1 MSNHSHDANGGCAPD
16 CVCKDMEYRFRK
28 AQDIAEIVADDAMV
42 EIAKNLSPEGQAQ
55 DIVQLV
61 VYNTLP
67 YERDVIVPLDIEVP
81 DTLGKGITI
90 DGVRIQAIQSEK
102 SSIFMDS
109 IWEVPTILDSM
120 HHRVYAEIKNVPAL
134 GYKVLEIKPN
144 PNKMQKRPGIAKGNV
159 LENSK
164 LKVTVNPN
172 GTIDVL
178 YKETGKEYK
187 GLNFYTSQGEV
198 GNAWKH
204 ESPEFDRK
212 YSTIGTNHKIYV
224 SESGEL
230 SGTIVTECEFEVPE
244 SCEVNPSDIY
254 TKIPI
259 KTTYTLDENADYIK
273 AIREGRATTRGRA
286 SRHASMPP

>member
-1 MSNHSHDANGGCAPD
+1 M
-16 CVCKDMEYRFRK
+16 
-28 AQDIAEIVADDAMV
+28 
-42 EIAKNLSPEGQAQ
+42 
-55 DIVQLV
+55 
-61 VYNTLP
+61 YNTLP
-67 YERDVIVPLDIEVP
+67 YERDVVVELDVEVP

-90 DGVRIQAIQSEK
+90 DGVRIQPIQSEK
-102 SSIFMDS
+102 SSIFMDN

-120 HHRVYAEIKNVPAL
+120 HHRLYAEIKNVPAM

-144 PNKMQKRPGIAKGNV
+144 PHKMQKRPGIAVGNV

-164 LKVTVNPN
+164 LKATVNPN
-172 GTIDVL
+172 GTLDVL

-224 SESGEL
+224 TESGEL
-230 SGTIVTECEFEVPE
+230 SGTIVTE
-244 SCEVNPSDIY
+244 
-254 TKIPI
+254 
-259 KTTYTLDENADYIK
+259 
-273 AIREGRATTRGRA
+273 
-286 SRHASMPP
+286 